1 MTLKN
6 ALQTPAQRLKY
17 SCAFSPVQRSPPQSA
32 LTSDLRKA
40 VTSRVNDSGPPPGG
54 QGAPFIRIRNCRQG
68 NGGRKSK
75 ILGFF
80 FL

>member
-1 MTLKN
+1 
-6 ALQTPAQRLKY
+6 
-17 SCAFSPVQRSPPQSA
+17 
-32 LTSDLRKA
+32 LRKA
-40 VTSRVNDSGPPPGG
+40 VTSRVNDTGPPPGG